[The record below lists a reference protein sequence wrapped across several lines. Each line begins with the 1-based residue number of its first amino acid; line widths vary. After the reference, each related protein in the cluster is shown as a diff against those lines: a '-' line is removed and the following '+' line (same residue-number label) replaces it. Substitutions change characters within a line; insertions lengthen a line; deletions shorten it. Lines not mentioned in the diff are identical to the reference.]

1 MMTESRMTQW
11 MAWWMRWG
19 CALTLALLGATAEIG
34 FAQTCMQKEYY
45 NFSVPYVLD
54 TANGGKWRGTT
65 AVIYRTGLSRQ
76 GRSLKFVGNATL
88 SKRKN
93 TAIINKVDFSSSP
106 EGRLAFRY
114 KSNVSFEVYCGS
126 ATNKLTKLATIP
138 AKTRPATGIARTLTL
153 TPAACGITG
162 TTLGD
167 LYVKFVGVNMTALTK
182 YIFLDNIS
190 LATCPQLSFV
200 DPATGED
207 LEDISL
213 AEGGSREVQICI
225 YGTDDSGAR
234 SETVPIGKTAN
245 IDLSSA
251 NSSVVSISPTSV
263 TIAGGQSCSPTTVT
277 IARGTGTN
285 AVALT
290 AKTSGTSGIQY
301 FPGTLN
307 VGVSGLRFADTSGNT
322 ITSISSLYEDT
333 SGGKSN
339 SAAIKV
345 CLPIGV
351 PAPAEITVLLD
362 ESGDL
367 GDIDTEATDK
377 DRVSTIPSTGLVD
390 EATGESGTQGVIYI
404 RVGKN
409 CSDDNITIT
418 LKNDNIT
425 NTYSSVALTATR
437 SDIATD
443 TAELEVPL
451 VDDEAPVGEW
461 SWELREP
468 MVLTPGGSVSAAI
481 ITEGGLRWQVFN
493 DPSKCSSEPGY
504 SAGDYAGCELACP
517 YIAQPPATSANTQ
530 SIIYTSD
537 PPTEV
542 PFNITSPKPIPDD
555 KVNKKV
561 CVCVK
566 NQDDASTTGTKCK
579 SIPTI
584 KAGAQFFLPTFLMTA
599 SYDWTHNFYDNNM
612 EADTTVDGSYSDQ
625 DTDNFNKI
633 VLVDSNLFP
642 IYTALNGDQ
651 EFPNIVMRNWTSGTA
666 VRSPSV
672 NDYINRS
679 VVAVGNY
686 LSDTSYLYYG
696 YGSTKAVQAVGMRNY
711 MEWVYALDPANNNFR
726 RYKFVKLADD
736 VMPPVKADGSLYGDV
751 LSLDTSGSQENIG
764 DCSTCNACNW
774 YLGDVY
780 DVLCTSNSA
789 SETSC
794 CSPST
799 TTSPACSLDADGTD
813 KGKET
818 WAFMPKRPG
827 ASCGGTSGGNA
838 VSYPACKDLS
848 YSLTDAD
855 MVKLMASTDPSKG
868 GAPSIQFPVM
878 VSAKDVRAAQQAN
891 PPTDVKVRFY
901 FEAHKYDSVSGMVF
915 ILNKGNSTCARAKV
929 VQSNGSFDGT
939 WQPKT
944 ADANIWDPSNIN
956 FTEGAKSLGDFNA
969 PGNNAACTD
978 CRVRAFVDIAVS
990 PSCATKVLNDR
1001 YKYMTVDIYTCDKA
1015 SWVLRVPEIPQSIK
1029 DQAFRIPVPGIDDTT
1044 VTPPAKG
1051 TAEYLKFVERRWG
1064 NIGAYLNT
1072 VPPESYAGYRNYT
1085 SVRQRAG
1092 YGSRTQGYFQNATGV
1107 RFKDP
1112 RDIDAY
1118 RDYFDVANGGPVYI
1132 FVADTGNNRV
1142 QVFMNAT
1149 GVAGDVGATAP
1160 IRPVRVNVSVGGTP
1174 KATAADTNEIGWRRS
1189 NAILGDG
1196 RRGDWRGEMTQNGAG
1211 KWEDEF
1217 KGKTYGAGEFYYPH
1231 GVAVDQ
1237 DPDSKDVY
1245 LFVADTF
1252 NHRIQVFRDV
1262 SGVSSQ
1268 NINTKNFHF
1277 EFVTQFGTYP
1287 LQTGVA
1293 KTAPGPFALR
1303 YPKGLDVVRFYNNS
1317 SYLYVVDSKNYRV
1330 MKYQIGENPAAA
1342 NGVSTGI
1349 TEVKAVSG
1357 YGRDSLGFS
1366 KNVDSATNTAKAVV
1380 VHDENPGFLDPQDV
1394 ATGYSGFF
1402 IYSSPV
1408 GKGTQFLNNYMIY
1421 VTDAA
1426 RNNTTIIPRLVSARV
1441 LQMIDVPSAFSSI
1454 SGVPI
1459 RWETA
1464 RKAVFSTHTARIWRR
1479 TDSTTTFPFNLTLGQ
1494 SPFGLKLGR
1503 AAFELYSSGVYH
1515 SRGQFKPTAGSSS
1528 NVPGRTVG
1536 AGETTYSYFTDR
1548 PFGVNALH
1556 WNTLKPIDIRLIEYK
1571 SAYTTSD
1578 IAYVPGDKVDVS
1590 KRLRI
1595 GVSSRYMSFG
1605 QPYNRALSFLNAST
1619 NPCKPLAS
1627 TSSVSSCLTAQ
1638 YSIPGPWD
1646 ALYAGRVHIFCYD
1659 RAGAF
1664 KYYTVLYPQRYSE
1677 RFKNPATPGKPTPS
1691 YSDDPNIGGFLL
1703 PTSSCVSGGILKIVA
1718 EDKDFAY
1725 SARSGTAFY
1734 AIK

>member
-54 TANGGKWRGTT
+54 TSNGGKWEGTT

-162 TTLGD
+162 STLGD

-251 NSSVVSISPTSV
+251 NSSVVSMSSTSV

-277 IARGTGTN
+277 IARGTGTST
-285 AVALT
+285 VALT
-290 AKTSGTSGIQY
+290 AKTSSSSGIQY

-451 VDDEAPVGEW
+451 VDDEAPTGEW

-468 MVLTPGGSVSAAI
+468 MVMTPGGAVSAAI
-481 ITEGGLRWQVFN
+481 ITAGGTGWTVSTKVGGTT
-493 DPSKCSSEPGY
+493 DAECSAP
-504 SAGDYAGCELACP
+504 ATDYYNSFSSTTGP
-517 YIAQPPATSANTQ
+517 IIPVPPASAANARSVTL
-530 SIIYTSD
+530 SEAAA
-537 PPTEV
+537 EV
-542 PFNITSPKPIPDD
+542 PFNIVFPKPIDSNAI
-555 KVNKKV
+555 NKKLCI
-561 CVCVK
+561 CVS
-566 NQDDASTTGTKCK
+566 DGSTTKCK
-579 SIPTI
+579 SVPIVY
-584 KAGAQFFLPTFLMTA
+584 AGAQFFLPSFLMTA

-672 NDYINRS
+672 NDYMNRS
-679 VVAVGNY
+679 VATVGNY
-686 LSDTSYLYYG
+686 LNYTSYLYYG
-696 YGSTKAVQAVGMRNY
+696 YGSTKALQAVGMRNY

-736 VMPPVKADGSLYGDV
+736 VMPPVKADGSLYGDT
-751 LSLDTSGSQENIG
+751 LPLDTSGSQENIG

-827 ASCGGTSGGNA
+827 ASCGGTSGGSA

-848 YSLTDAD
+848 SSLSDAD

-878 VSAKDVRAAQQAN
+878 VSAKDVRTAQQN
-891 PPTDVKVRFY
+891 STDVNVRFY

-915 ILNKGNSTCARAKV
+915 VLNKDNSTCVRAKV
-929 VQSNGSFDGT
+929 VESNSSFDGT

-944 ADANIWDPSNIN
+944 ADANVWDPSNIN
-956 FTEGAKSLGDFNA
+956 FTATPKSLNDFNA

-978 CRVRAFVDIAVS
+978 CRVRAYVDIPVS
-990 PSCATKVLNDR
+990 PSCATKVLNDK

-1015 SWVLRVPEIPQSIK
+1015 SWVLRVPEIPQSIR
-1029 DQAFRIPVPGIDDTT
+1029 DQAFRIPIPGVDDTT
-1044 VTPPAKG
+1044 VTPPTSA
-1051 TAEYLKFVERRWG
+1051 ADYRRFVERRWG
-1064 NIGAYLNT
+1064 NISAYLNT

-1085 SVRQRAG
+1085 SVRQRPG
-1092 YGSRTQGYFQNATGV
+1092 YGSRTLGLASGQTAFSNATGV

-1118 RDYFDVANGGPVYI
+1118 RDYFDVKNGGPVYI

-1149 GVAGDVGATAP
+1149 GSAGDVGAAAP
-1160 IRPVRVNVSVGGTP
+1160 IRPVRVNVSVGGTA
-1174 KATAADTNEIGWRRS
+1174 KAAAADTNEIGWRRS

-1237 DPDSKDVY
+1237 DPDSKDIY

-1408 GKGTQFLNNYMIY
+1408 SKGTQFLNNYMIY

-1426 RNNTTIIPRLVSARV
+1426 RNNTTIIPKRVSARV

-1515 SRGQFKPTAGSSS
+1515 SRGQFKPTGGSSS

-1578 IAYVPGDKVDVS
+1578 IAYVSGDKVDVS
-1590 KRLRI
+1590 KELRI
-1595 GVSSRYMSFG
+1595 GVASRYMSFG
-1605 QPYNRALSFLNAST
+1605 QPYNRALSFLNASSFAT
-1619 NPCKPLAS
+1619 ELG
-1627 TSSVSSCLTAQ
+1627 
-1638 YSIPGPWD
+1638 GPWD
-1646 ALYAGRVHIFCYD
+1646 AAFAGRVHLFCYD
-1659 RAGAF
+1659 KVGAF
-1664 KYYTVLYPQRYSE
+1664 KNYTMLYVKQRYSE
-1677 RFKNPATPGKPTPS
+1677 RFKNPASPLSYKPS
-1691 YSDDPNIGGFLL
+1691 YLVTL
-1703 PTSSCVSGGILKIVA
+1703 PTSNCVSGGFLKVVA

-1725 SARSGTAFY
+1725 SARTGTAFY